1 MRRKAIRTSKSSR
14 TKRTGKSPSR
24 PSARSRS
31 SGLDHIDML
40 VATTAQALGI
50 SLDPSWREAIAINL
64 RLILHHAK
72 LVDEFPLA
80 DDFKPASV
88 FYA

>member
-1 MRRKAIRTSKSSR
+1 MTRKAVRTSKSSR

-24 PSARSRS
+24 RSARISS
-31 SGLDHIDML
+31 SGSDHIDTL
-40 VATTAQALGI
+40 VATSAQALGI
-50 SLDPSWREAIAINL
+50 SLDPSWREAIAFNL

-80 DDFKPASV
+80 DDFEPAPV

>member
-1 MRRKAIRTSKSSR
+1 
-14 TKRTGKSPSR
+14 
-24 PSARSRS
+24 
-31 SGLDHIDML
+31 ML

-80 DDFKPASV
+80 DDFKPAPV

>member
-31 SGLDHIDML
+31 SGLDHI
-40 VATTAQALGI
+40 AQALGI

-80 DDFKPASV
+80 DDFKPAPV